1 MNKNTGLNIVTRFA
15 PSPTGYLHLGGAR
28 TALFNWMY
36 SKKYSGKFLL
46 RIENTDRDRSTDNAE
61 KAILTGLKWLGLD
74 WNDEVVYQFERKE
87 RHVEIINL
95 LLKKELAY
103 KCYSTKE
110 EIEHFK
116 KKSLKLGKSTKF
128 ISPWRNQKIINS
140 KATEKYVVRLKVPTS
155 GRTVLNDLIQGQVS
169 WNNDN
174 LDDLIILRSD
184 GTATYNLAVVVDDF
198 DFNITHVIRGDD
210 HLTNAARQH
219 LIYNALEWNS
229 PIIAHIPLI
238 HGPDGKKLSK
248 RHGAVGLETYQKEGI
263 KASAM
268 IKYLSHLGW
277 DSGSNDLISIEE
289 LVQKFTIEKI
299 IKSPARF
306 DSVKLNDISSK
317 FIRNST
323 DSEIIK
329 DFDEFL
335 QVKDL
340 NALNITEKNKLMSSL
355 YFLKPRIKNYQ
366 DLYDQAQFLI
376 IPNNKKIDE
385 NCYSLINKH
394 SLSLLKELTIKLTNV
409 RWDRENLNEILKLL
423 AKQNQVSYKEIAQ
436 MVRIAILGKL
446 NSPGIIDMMLVLK
459 RSEVMLRFKRFYND
473 H

>member
-409 RWDRENLNEILKLL
+409 RWYRENLNEILKLL